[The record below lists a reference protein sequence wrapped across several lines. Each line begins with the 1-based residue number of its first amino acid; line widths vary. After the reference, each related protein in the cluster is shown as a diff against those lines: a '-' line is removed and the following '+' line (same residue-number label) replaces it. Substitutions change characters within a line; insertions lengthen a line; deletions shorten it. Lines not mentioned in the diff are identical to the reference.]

1 MNVFITGGSGY
12 IGQATV
18 KALVE
23 AGHEVE
29 ALARSDRASER
40 VSEAGATPVA
50 GGLTDLDVLRKAA
63 ERADGVIHLAQAD
76 SADADLAAASAMLE
90 GVGRGTYVHT
100 SGTWVYGDTDGVVD
114 ETAPWNPPSLVAWRQ
129 AVEEKVLQW
138 ADQGGH
144 PVIVRPGLLYGGTN
158 PLIDAFY
165 TSPARETGEVSYIGD
180 GSNHWSLVH
189 IEDLARLY
197 VAALKAQP
205 GSVYVGVGGVS
216 PTAKDAALALSRSL
230 GLGGDVV
237 SITLEQAREQM
248 GPIADAFALDQ
259 QLTSARAQRDL
270 GWIPAHTDPL
280 GVLTGG

>member
-1 MNVFITGGSGY
+1 MRLAGCDAHRHSDGTVLDPHKAIPVGGS
-12 IGQATV
+12 Q
-18 KALVE
+18 
-23 AGHEVE
+23 
-29 ALARSDRASER
+29 R
-40 VSEAGATPVA
+40 
-50 GGLTDLDVLRKAA
+50 
-63 ERADGVIHLAQAD
+63 
-76 SADADLAAASAMLE
+76 
-90 GVGRGTYVHT
+90 
-100 SGTWVYGDTDGVVD
+100 D
-114 ETAPWNPPSLVAWRQ
+114 ETR
-129 AVEEKVLQW
+129 
-138 ADQGGH
+138 
-144 PVIVRPGLLYGGTN
+144 
-158 PLIDAFY
+158 
-165 TSPARETGEVSYIGD
+165 EVSYIGD